1 MALSKAVKKAI
12 EIITN
17 LQSAPIAETY
27 QLQRLAEDASSR
39 LTIASPQCRIDNTT
53 IKTSD
58 GYDLPLRIFTP
69 LDIDFSFQDGLHVN
83 EDFRGTII
91 FFHGGGW
98 ANGDVNF
105 YTDACMRTAIKLE
118 RRVVAVEYR
127 RSPENP
133 FPIGL
138 ADCYE
143 ATKALFAG
151 EVLDD
156 IAPEHIVLMGDSAGG
171 NLAAAVTLIA
181 KRRQEF
187 TPHTA
192 ILLYPLLYNDHSE
205 TTIFDSVL
213 ENGEDFILTR
223 EDIEGYCEMYLADP
237 ADQTNDLYAPLLAP
251 DLSGLPRTL
260 IITAE
265 YDPLRDEGEAYAA
278 RLASE
283 NGNENV
289 ECYRMTDGIHGYFLY
304 PSVLSLVRDTYAI
317 MKHFLDGEPL
327 EVNGKEQQWIRLGG
341 TN

>member
-1 MALSKAVKKAI
+1 MALSKAAKKAI
-12 EIITN
+12 KAITK
-17 LQSAPIAETY
+17 LQSAPITETY
-27 QLQRLAEDASSR
+27 QLQRIAEDATSR

-53 IKTSD
+53 VPMSD

-98 ANGDVNF
+98 ANGDINF
-105 YTDACMRTAIKLE
+105 YTDACMRTALKLE

-143 ATKALFAG
+143 ATRALFAG
-151 EVLDD
+151 DVLSD
-156 IAPEHIVLMGDSAGG
+156 ISPEHIVLMGDSAGG
-171 NLAAAVTLIA
+171 NLTAAVTLLA

-187 TPHTA
+187 SPNTA

-205 TTIFDSVL
+205 TTKFESVR
-213 ENGEDFILTR
+213 ENGEGFILTR
-223 EDIEGYCEMYLADP
+223 EDIEGYCSMYLYDP

-260 IITAE
+260 IITGE

-283 NGNENV
+283 NGQDSV
-289 ECYRMTDGIHGYFLY
+289 ACYRMIDGIHGYFLY

-317 MKHFLDGEPL
+317 IKHFLDGTPL
-327 EVNGKEQQWIRLGG
+327 ETKGKEQPWLKLDGIA
-341 TN
+341 